1 MKISTKGRYA
11 LRLMIDLGHHAEED
25 FVNLRDIS
33 QRQEISVK
41 YLEQI
46 INLLNKGG
54 LLLSLRGPN
63 GGYKLAKLPSEYTVG
78 EILRVSEGTLA
89 PVTCLEKEPNPCDR
103 ASDCATL
110 ELWKGLHQVMNDYLD
125 QVTLQ
130 DLIDRDL
137 VSVKKCCI

>member
-11 LRLMIDLGHHAEED
+11 LRLMIDLGRHTEGD
-25 FVNLRDIS
+25 FVNLKDIS

-63 GGYKLAKLPSEYTVG
+63 GGYKLAKLPSQYTVG
-78 EILRVSEGTLA
+78 EILRVSEGSLA
-89 PVTCLEKEPNPCDR
+89 PVSCLEKEPNPCER
-103 ASDCATL
+103 AGDCATL
-110 ELWKGLHQVMNDYLD
+110 ELWEGLYAVMNEYLD
-125 QVTLQ
+125 RVTLQ
-130 DLIDRDL
+130 DLMDRDK
-137 VSVKKCCI
+137 VPVKKCCL